1 MLAFHRSA
9 AGVVKLRDLSL
20 QMSGNDY
27 NVMYQATLMLARMA
41 YGAGYLRPEA
51 ALRSSTASD
60 SGLNPAIVGKMGGR
74 DVPLFLWLFL
84 SMAWRSKAHA
94 VSGLQIKPLIRSI
107 SSRMSRSMTT

>member
-41 YGAGYLRPEA
+41 YGCRL
-51 ALRSSTASD
+51 SAS
-60 SGLNPAIVGKMGGR
+60 
-74 DVPLFLWLFL
+74 
-84 SMAWRSKAHA
+84 
-94 VSGLQIKPLIRSI
+94 
-107 SSRMSRSMTT
+107 